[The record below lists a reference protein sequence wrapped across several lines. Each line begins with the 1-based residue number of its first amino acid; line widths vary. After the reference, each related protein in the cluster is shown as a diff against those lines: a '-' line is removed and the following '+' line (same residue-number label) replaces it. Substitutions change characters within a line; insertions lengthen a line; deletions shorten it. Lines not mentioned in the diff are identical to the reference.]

1 MRLEKFETSHD
12 SVDARPREHVM
23 TSMAEFYEG
32 LFENGPTLGLQA
44 RLKLVAPG
52 HRRVLFRAFV
62 VVLIGWV
69 PLAVLSF
76 LQNSDHLL
84 QGGYRFFSDFG
95 VHARSLIAAPLL
107 VIAEAVCARRLGAIA
122 RVFLDEGLIKEHE
135 RQLFE
140 STVASVR
147 RALDSISA
155 EIIIALLSYAIV
167 AALAWSVPYDQFQGW
182 YRMAGGT
189 SLSLAGWWSALISVP
204 LLFVLILG
212 WIWRLMLWTRFL
224 WLISRLDLKLFPAH
238 PDRVAGLAFIGYSV
252 RAFSIV
258 ALAIAIIVAGR
269 LANLILY
276 HNGLRPTDIIA
287 AAVFLSIVAMLF
299 VAPLAAFSGRL
310 LKEWRRGVAEYGGL
324 AAKVGED
331 FERKWLG
338 RDVALDQN
346 VLEVSD
352 FSTMTDLNSVV
363 ANVYQMR
370 FLPLDLNSL
379 ILLVATMLIP
389 FVPILLMAAP
399 TGTILEALKKLLI

>member
-1 MRLEKFETSHD
+1 
-12 SVDARPREHVM
+12 M
-23 TSMAEFYEG
+23 TSMTEFYEG
-32 LFENGPTLGLQA
+32 LFENGPPLGLQA

-52 HRRVLFRAFV
+52 RRRVLFRAFV
-62 VVLIGWV
+62 VVSIGWV
-69 PLAVLSF
+69 PLAILSL
-76 LQNSDHLL
+76 LQSSDHLP

-135 RQLFE
+135 RQLFD
-140 STVASVR
+140 STVASVK
-147 RALDSISA
+147 RARESISA
-155 EIIIALLSYAIV
+155 EIVIGLLAYAIV
-167 AALAWSVPYDQFQGW
+167 AALARSIPYDQFQGW
-182 YRMAGGT
+182 YRSADGV
-189 SLSLAGWWSALISVP
+189 SLSLAGWWSALVSVP
-204 LLFVLILG
+204 LLLVLILG
-212 WIWRLMLWTRFL
+212 WMWRLMLWTRFL
-224 WLISRLDLKLFPAH
+224 WLMSRLDLKLFPAH

-258 ALAIAIIVAGR
+258 ALAFTIIVAGR
-269 LANLILY
+269 LINLILY
-276 HNGLRPTDIIA
+276 HNGLPPADIIA
-287 AAVFLSIVAMLF
+287 TAVFLCIVALLF

-310 LKEWRRGVAEYGGL
+310 LTEWRRGVSEYGAL

-338 RDVALDQN
+338 RNLALDQN
-346 VLEVSD
+346 ILEVSD

-370 FLPLDLNSL
+370 FLPLDMTSL
-379 ILLVATMLIP
+379 IFLVATMLLP
-389 FVPILLMAAP
+389 FVPILLMTAP